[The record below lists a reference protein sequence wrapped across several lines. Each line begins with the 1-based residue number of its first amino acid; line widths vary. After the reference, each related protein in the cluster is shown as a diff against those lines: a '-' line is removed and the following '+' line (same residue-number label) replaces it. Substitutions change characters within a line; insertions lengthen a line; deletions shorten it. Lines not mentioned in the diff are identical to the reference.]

1 MGTLREYCGYIAG
14 VLRFVCPD
22 WEEKLVRKVKYTVT
36 FMEPVYIALYNDS
49 LDTQLVLNG
58 KQVDLVQ
65 I

>member
-1 MGTLREYCGYIAG
+1 MYL
-14 VLRFVCPD
+14 
-22 WEEKLVRKVKYTVT
+22 EEKLFRKVKYTVT

-49 LDTQLVLNG
+49 LDTQLVLDG